1 LRSVALGGGSQQWA
15 YSIRAGVSRSNG
27 GEPVKHSY
35 STQVKEYTVLLASA
49 GSKRIP
55 LATGNQRG
63 SSDTGIPLEKGTGD
77 SDVAEE
83 SAAVVCRDED
93 PLRREIAREDAQGE
107 CGVECA
113 GHWR

>member
-1 LRSVALGGGSQQWA
+1 MGVQHQGWGFKVERRRACQALVQHAGEGVHRAPGVGRLQADLLWRQETSVGQA
-15 YSIRAGVSRSNG
+15 I
-27 GEPVKHSY
+27 
-35 STQVKEYTVLLASA
+35 QV
-49 GSKRIP
+49 
-55 LATGNQRG
+55 
-63 SSDTGIPLEKGTGD
+63 IPLEKGTGD